1 MGQELNNLFVLTLSW
16 WLWRKWKSPSH
27 VRLFVTPWII
37 QSMEFSRPE
46 YWSGQPYPSPGDLPS
61 PGIESRYPALQVSH
75 KGSPCDYGELA
86 SKKGR
91 PVTGT
96 QMLIM
101 TLQLLSR
108 SVVSDSLWP
117 HGLQPTRLLCPWGF
131 SRQEYWSGLPC
142 PPPGDLPNPG
152 IEPRSSA
159 LQVDS
164 LPSEPPGKSNN
175 DSELPKFLRLENGDN
190 SSSSYPRG
198 IWKITLYKK
207 NILWVKGRALSVIT
221 LQC

>member
-1 MGQELNNLFVLTLSW
+1 MKKVKVAQSCPTLCDPMDYTIHGILQARILEWVALPFSRGSSQPRDRIQVSRIAGEPQGKPL
-16 WLWRKWKSPSH
+16 WLWR
-27 VRLFVTPWII
+27 
-37 QSMEFSRPE
+37 
-46 YWSGQPYPSPGDLPS
+46 
-61 PGIESRYPALQVSH
+61 
-75 KGSPCDYGELA
+75 A
-86 SKKGR
+86 SLKKGQSLR

-152 IEPRSSA
+152 IEPRFSA

-164 LPSEPPGKSNN
+164 LPSEPQGKSNN

-207 NILWVKGRALSVIT
+207 NILWLKGRALSVIT